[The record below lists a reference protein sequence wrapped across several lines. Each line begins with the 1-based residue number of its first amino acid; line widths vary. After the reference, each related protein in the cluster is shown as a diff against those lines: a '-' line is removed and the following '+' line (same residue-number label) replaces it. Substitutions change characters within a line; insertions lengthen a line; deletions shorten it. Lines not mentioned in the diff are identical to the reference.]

1 MVVSGKED
9 PHRVW
14 EGLGAG
20 CGHLIVQGKG
30 GLPILAGRLA
40 PGLYKNKRMFE
51 HKSMLCVCVC
61 DSGRASKVASVDSFR
76 SLALH
81 PGGGGDMVF

>member
-30 GLPILAGRLA
+30 VLPILAGRLA
-40 PGLYKNKRMFE
+40 PGFCKNKRMFE
-51 HKSMLCVCVC
+51 HKNTLCVCVIQSRC
-61 DSGRASKVASVDSFR
+61 PRLLGADISY

-81 PGGGGDMVF
+81 PGGAGDMVF